1 MKHIVILTGAGI
13 SAESG
18 LKTFRD
24 SDGLWEG
31 YDIAEVATPEA
42 WARNPALV
50 QEFYNMRRKSV
61 LEAEPNAAHYA
72 LAKLEE
78 KFKVTIVTQN
88 IDDLHERAGSTNVVH
103 LHGIITRSQSSKNSN
118 LTYAMEGWEIKMG
131 ELCELGSQLRAHV
144 VWFGEAVPMI
154 DEAARVCSKADL
166 FILVGSSLAVYPA
179 AGLVN
184 YVPRN
189 ITKYIIDPKIPY
201 LPSDHFMK
209 IEERATIGVPKLITE
224 LLTADSNGLI

>member
-1 MKHIVILTGAGI
+1 MKNIVILTGAGI

-31 YDIAEVATPEA
+31 YNIQDVATPEA
-42 WARNPALV
+42 WEWNPVLV
-50 QEFYNMRRKSV
+50 QDFYNMRRKSV
-61 LEAEPNAAHYA
+61 LEAKPNAAHFA
-72 LAKLEE
+72 LAQLEE
-78 KFKVTIVTQN
+78 KFKVTVITQN
-88 IDDLHERAGSTNVVH
+88 IDDLHERGGSTNVVH
-103 LHGIITRSQSSKNSN
+103 LHGIITRSQSSKNPN
-118 LTYAMEGWEIKMG
+118 LTYPIDGWELKMG

-154 DEAARVCSKADL
+154 DEAARICATADL

-179 AGLVN
+179 AGLIN

-189 ITKYIIDPKIPY
+189 VSKYIIDPKIPY
-201 LPSDHFMK
+201 LPSDHFVK
-209 IEERATIGVPKLITE
+209 IEEKATVGVVKLINE
-224 LLTADSNGLI
+224 LLNE

>member
-1 MKHIVILTGAGI
+1 MQKIVVLTGAGI

-31 YDIAEVATPEA
+31 YNVEDVATPEA
-42 WARNPALV
+42 WRRNPALV
-50 QEFYNMRRKSV
+50 QEFYNQRRKTV
-61 LEAEPNAAHYA
+61 LEAKPNAAHRA

-78 KFKVTIVTQN
+78 KYDVAIITQN
-88 IDDLHERAGSTNVVH
+88 IDDLHERGGSTKVVH
-103 LHGIITRSQSSKNSN
+103 LHGIITRSQSSLNPN
-118 LTYAMEGWEIKMG
+118 LTYPINGWEIKMG

-144 VWFGEAVPMI
+144 VWFGEDVPMI
-154 DEAARVCSKADL
+154 TVAANICQAADI

-184 YVPRN
+184 YVPRQ
-189 ITKYIIDPKIPY
+189 TPKYIVDPKIPY
-201 LPSDHFMK
+201 ISHNDNFTK
-209 IEERATIGVPKLITE
+209 IEEKATVGVQKLVNQ
-224 LLTADSNGLI
+224 LLSEHDL

>member
-1 MKHIVILTGAGI
+1 MKKIVVLTGAGI

-31 YDIAEVATPEA
+31 YNIEEVATPEA
-42 WARNPALV
+42 WRRNPALV

-61 LEAEPNAAHYA
+61 LEASPNAAHIA
-72 LAKLEE
+72 LAELE
-78 KFKVTIVTQN
+78 KKYDVTIITQN
-88 IDDLHERAGSTNVVH
+88 IDDLHERCGSSNVIH
-103 LHGIITRSQSSKNSN
+103 LHGIITRSQSDKNPN
-118 LTYAMEGWEIKMG
+118 LTYPIDGWELKMG

-154 DEAARVCSKADL
+154 EEAARVCMMADI

-184 YVPRN
+184 YVPRGVP
-189 ITKYIIDPKIPY
+189 KYIVDPKIPY
-201 LPSDHFMK
+201 MPSDNFIK
-209 IEERATIGVPKLITE
+209 IEAKATIGVPRLINE
-224 LLTADSNGLI
+224 LMSEL